1 MTVDMES
8 PPNAFDKPST
18 YRIRVRGKIESKWS
32 DWLGGMH
39 ITPHRLEGKSAWTE
53 LIGPLSDQAAL
64 VGVLNALYE
73 MHLSI
78 VSVECLASES
88 SSGE

>member
-1 MTVDMES
+1 MPADLES
-8 PPNAFDKPST
+8 RISAFDKPGT
-18 YRIRVRGKIESKWS
+18 YRIRVRGKVDPDWS
-32 DWLGGMH
+32 DWLGGMQ
-39 ITPHRLEGKSAWTE
+39 ITPHRPEGQKATTE